1 MPNIDERVVEMRF
14 DNKDFEKNVQTS
26 LNTIDK
32 LKKGLDFKDSTKSLE
47 DLQDAAKHFTL
58 DDIGNALN
66 ELNSKVSAGG
76 ALALGVISEIGGAL
90 TDKVLN
96 VLNRIKGE
104 LHLEDLDGISNA
116 IEGWNKY
123 GQKTNSVA
131 TIMAATGE
139 SIDVVS
145 EAMDKLLYFTDETS
159 YKFTDMTDNVGKF
172 TANGVKLDDAA
183 SAMEGIAT
191 WAARS
196 GQNATTA
203 SRVMYNL
210 SQAIGMGALK
220 LQDWKSVE
228 LANMGTKEF
237 KQIAINAGLA
247 KGTLK
252 QLGNEIVTVGKGT
265 KVTTTNFR
273 ETLAEGWLN
282 TETLMATLTE
292 YGKAAELINEINEKT
307 GLYASN
313 MIDLVD
319 AMHKGTYSVDDLTE
333 ALKEWGD
340 PLAEDASHL
349 AEVEAMLRKLGSS
362 EYAFSLETF
371 KAAQE
376 ARTFGDAMAAV
387 ADAVSSSWMRTFE
400 LLFGDYEKAKE
411 LWTDLANNLI
421 EIFGA
426 GAEARNS
433 MLESAATSGFDDL
446 LAGVEAAGVSLDQF
460 DAALMKSTH
469 IASGF
474 DLHNIIDE
482 YGSITEAFRQ
492 GAFGDLGTDQVK
504 SMVSEAIDNLTVLGE
519 TSESTA
525 HYIGLSYEELDKY
538 GRDIRAGMYGWHSSE
553 DQIKRLMAA
562 NSNLTR
568 EQAETIVK
576 YAEASHAVHRSLTE
590 EEAQQ
595 FLILSDTVEK
605 QAESRELTEEE
616 KEALKAYLDE
626 LDRQSA
632 RDSFIEGLINLGHT
646 AVGVFKAF
654 RSAWEDM
661 FPATTARQL
670 SDVASRFKE
679 LTAKGREFFE
689 GKDKTANIARFKEVF
704 YKLLLPLRLVAD
716 LFKSLTRLI
725 VPIGK
730 LIYAIIS
737 PVVSLISKISSL
749 FLNFNKGAKE
759 LDPFAETI
767 NKVTDALI
775 VLIDFLTQVATYVGN
790 IVKDKL
796 FEKLSGPISKL
807 SDKINQ
813 FTNNKFKGLESFT
826 EFIKSLDPKQ
836 VGDKIIGFL
845 RDLYHFISAL
855 KNGDTSSLP
864 ELFSKITEKL
874 GPFGKR
880 LSDVVEK
887 LKQYKVNVDNLSQ
900 AFGVSKFTAAMAIFK
915 AKASAAFETI
925 KDKIFGTSEAGQQLR
940 AKFDGLIESIK
951 NVKDQVV
958 AKLKEIKQAI
968 LDLLAGKEV
977 DFGSIFGSFEEKK
990 QAVLD
995 FFNEKGITL
1004 PKILKG
1010 GALAVAAGGLLKF
1023 ISTLKDAK
1031 KDFTFGG
1038 FVESLNPFAD
1048 SLDKVKT
1055 ATSSF
1060 NILAF
1065 AIAMGILAASLIAL
1079 SAVDATSLGISLG
1092 SLGITLAEFIGT
1104 LAAVNKVMGKKNIL
1118 NFIGLGIGMMAIAK
1132 ALQIF
1137 GKAVNEFANI
1147 DFQSGSQVLKTVA
1160 LITLAVLSLSK
1171 LAKVAGKFKF
1181 KLSSGLGLVAAA
1193 TSLWIF
1199 GKVLQSY
1206 TKLKINRSNIVKVLG
1221 ALILAVGTLGILAKI
1236 VGNAEFKLSN
1246 GLALM
1251 AMATS
1256 LLIFAGVV
1264 AIFGHMDKTV
1274 LKKGLVALAA
1284 LAAIVTAMAAII
1296 GLIMRTSGIRAGI
1309 ATVLT
1314 LASITGSLTILAVV
1328 VSALGWMP
1336 EDKISNGQKILKAL
1350 GAYLVIMDG
1359 LITLISRFTNVKR
1372 AISTLVVLAGI
1383 VISLTILAGLVV
1395 ILGTLALVSLPG
1407 IVTVG
1412 LLMVGLIGMVRAITE
1427 LGKVVN
1433 LKAAFGVVGS
1443 LLLFVVALIGM
1454 TYVLKEVAK
1463 VDAAAATEGLI
1474 LIGAMLGA
1482 FLVIL
1487 GAATAVGF
1495 LASMAGPIF
1504 LIGIG
1509 VVAGLFTGFILAIH
1523 QAITELERLSQLDS
1537 AGIISAIDA
1546 IDALIDEFIGI
1557 ADKFNEKGMTFET
1570 AMTTAAKMFAFGIGL
1585 HPLITDAQLLG
1596 LVNAEAVVP
1605 GIQAVDS
1612 LIDYMI
1618 SLRDKFIETGTTFG
1632 DALVVAAEVF
1642 AFGVG
1647 LYPLANDV
1655 QILGLANAQNAKDA
1669 MEPLEGLIAL
1679 MITLATT
1686 IGSDPSMFANALTVS
1701 GVMIAFGV
1709 ALLPLVGAEFIAG
1722 LSDAETVKSNMA
1734 MISDLIDQFFTIA
1747 EKVGSDATLYESA
1760 KLVADAIKTFGD
1772 ALVKIVAA
1780 EFIAQFVDAQAAK
1793 EAFEP
1798 AKDIINFFIEV
1809 AQKFDGG
1816 EDGVSYDA
1824 AEAAAKACKKFADVL
1839 VELVATTFVSQ
1850 FINSEASKEG
1860 LEPVKDIIDFF
1871 IEVAKKFDGGEEGV
1885 SYDAAESAA
1894 KACKKFADA
1903 LIELIAGTFIS
1914 QFVNPEASKEGLEP
1928 VKDIVSF
1935 FIDTAKL
1942 FDGGE
1947 NGVSFDAASQAAEAC
1962 GAFGGALAKLIG
1974 AEWLGSLVDA
1984 QDAKDSFDVVKQ
1996 MLGTLLLMAYAFNNN
2011 DGLFNSAKDA
2021 AEAAKG
2027 FSGALK
2033 ALTKAENRV
2042 SKVQADSALEGLNA
2056 IDATIQILLTV
2067 AKEFAQTEGMKQ
2079 AATDAAT
2086 AVNTFAS
2093 KMKSMASS
2101 LSDGFGENY
2110 WSGIDPEKVTTIIT
2124 TVVGSMQTLAG
2135 IDSQLSNASATFD
2148 SITNFFDGIAGLKTN
2163 EGGMFGE
2170 EVFDTTK
2177 ITAAIGTISDSI
2189 STLSSTVSKFS
2200 ADNFIAFMKSATD
2213 FASDESFIT
2222 LLSDMNTFGSEIV
2235 DNISL
2240 GIENNSN
2247 RLVTSIRTIC
2257 TNATLT
2263 IIGYRS
2269 AFNSAG
2275 INVMVG
2281 FNNGMVSQAQTIYNN
2296 ARTIANSVINIL
2308 KGAFKIK
2315 SPSRVFAE
2323 IGEYAILGLAKGFE
2337 DTGSI
2342 ALESIETLGDALVD
2356 TMQRAMT
2363 YANTSDYGI
2372 APSITPVL
2380 DMNTM
2385 TGQAASINSM
2395 INGFNLKGIAAN
2407 ANIDGATI
2415 NNTIQSRDIINEIKQ
2430 LNERMA
2436 IMDDNLQN
2444 LQVVLDT
2451 GVLVGQTSAKMD
2463 NQFGLMAMRKG
2474 RGN

>member
-47 DLQDAAKHFTL
+47 DLQDAVKHFTL

-66 ELNSKVSAGG
+66 ELNSKVSSGG
-76 ALALGVISEIGGAL
+76 ALALGVISEIGRAL
-90 TDKVLN
+90 TDKILN

-139 SIDVVS
+139 SIEVVND
-145 EAMDKLLYFTDETS
+145 AMDKLLYFTDETS

-172 TANGVKLDDAA
+172 TANGVGLTEAA

-196 GQNATTA
+196 GQNASTA

-237 KQIAINAGLA
+237 KQVAINAGLA
-247 KGTLK
+247 SGTLIK
-252 QLGNEIVTVGKGT
+252 VGDAIMTVNKKAT
-265 KVTTTNFR
+265 VTTATFR
-273 ETLAEGWLN
+273 ESLKEGWLD

-292 YGKAAELINEINEKT
+292 YGKAAELINDINTET
-307 GLYASN
+307 GLYASE
-313 MIDLVD
+313 MIELVELMKKGKYTTEDLKE
-319 AMHKGTYSVDDLTE
+319 ALGGMNNPLTE
-333 ALKEWGD
+333 NAAY
-340 PLAEDASHL
+340 LAR
-349 AEVEAMLRKLGSS
+349 VEEMLEKLGSS

-400 LLFGDYEKAKE
+400 FIFGDYEKAKE

-433 MLESAATSGFDDL
+433 LLDAASSSGFDDL
-446 LAGVEAAGVSLDQF
+446 IKGVEATGVTLDEF
-460 DAALMKSTH
+460 DRALMTTTRISE
-469 IASGF
+469 GF
-474 DLHNIIDE
+474 DLTNLIDE
-482 YGSITEAFRQ
+482 YGSVTEAFRR
-492 GAFGDLGTDQVK
+492 GNFGDLSSDQVK
-504 SMVSEAIDNLTVLGE
+504 DMVSEAIDNLHKLGEVSEE
-519 TSESTA
+519 TSE
-525 HYIGLSYEELDKY
+525 YIGLTYEELDKY
-538 GRDIRAGMYGWHSSE
+538 GRDVRAGMYGWVGSE
-553 DQIKRLMAA
+553 DQIHRLMQE

-568 EQAETIVK
+568 EQAETIVE
-576 YAEASHAVHRSLTE
+576 YAKASHELHRSLTE

-595 FLILSDTVEK
+595 YLQKTKGNTAQE
-605 QAESRELTEEE
+605 ESIELTEEE

-632 RDSFIEGLINLGHT
+632 RDNFIEGLINSGHI
-646 AVGVFKAF
+646 ALGVFKAF

-661 FPATTARQL
+661 FPPTTPKRLSEMAT
-670 SDVASRFKE
+670 RFKE
-679 LTAKGREFFE
+679 LTARVRDFFE
-689 GKDKTANIARFKEVF
+689 GDNKTENINKLKEVF

-716 LFKSLTRLI
+716 IFGALTRLI
-725 VPIGK
+725 IPLGK
-730 LIYAIIS
+730 FIWALIS
-737 PVVSLISKISSL
+737 PIASLVSGLFRLFSL
-749 FLNFNKGAKE
+749 VGEGARE
-759 LDPFAETI
+759 LDPFANTI
-767 NKVTDALI
+767 NKVTDAII
-775 VLIDFLTQVATYVGN
+775 VFLNFVTEVAKYVGG
-790 IVKDKL
+790 IIKDKL
-796 FEKLSGPISKL
+796 IEKLAGPITKL
-807 SDKINQ
+807 AKQ
-813 FTNNKFKGLESFT
+813 FKDFKTDKFKGLEGFV
-826 EFIKSLDPKQ
+826 ERIKALDPKV
-836 VGDKIIGFL
+836 VGDKIIKFL
-845 RDLYHFISAL
+845 SDLYHFIIAL
-855 KNGDTSSLP
+855 KNGDTSGLSEMFDGLIKRFGP
-864 ELFSKITEKL
+864 ISTFLSGITTK
-874 GPFGKR
+874 FDNFKK
-880 LSDVVEK
+880 S
-887 LKQYKVNVDNLSQ
+887 VNLRSAILDE
-900 AFGVSKFTAAMAIFK
+900 SKFVSALNIIKF
-915 AKASAAFETI
+915 KASAAFENL
-925 KDKIFGTSEAGQQLR
+925 KNKIFGTSEAGQALR
-940 AKFDGLIESIK
+940 AKFDALIASVAK
-951 NVKDQVV
+951 LKDQVV
-958 AKLKEIKQAI
+958 SKFKEIKDAI
-968 LDLLAGKEV
+968 LNLLQGKEV

-1010 GALAVAAGGLLKF
+1010 GALAIAAGGLLKF
-1023 ISTLKDAK
+1023 INTLREAK

-1065 AIAMGILAASLIAL
+1065 AIAMGVLAASLIAL
-1079 SAVDATSLGISLG
+1079 SAVDATSLGVSLG

-1118 NFIGLGIGMMAIAK
+1118 NFIGLGLGMMAIAK
-1132 ALQIF
+1132 AMLIF
-1137 GKAVNEFANI
+1137 AKAVNEFANI
-1147 DFQSGSQVLKTVA
+1147 DFQSGSQALKTIA
-1160 LITLAVLSLSK
+1160 LITLAVLSLGR

-1181 KLSSGLGLVAAA
+1181 KLSSGLGLIAAA
-1193 TSLWIF
+1193 ASLWIF
-1199 GKVLQSY
+1199 GKTLQSY
-1206 TKLKINRSNIVKVLG
+1206 SKLKINRNNILKVLTV
-1221 ALILAVGTLGILAKI
+1221 LVLAVGTLGILAKI
-1236 VGNAEFKLSN
+1236 VGNSEFKLSN

-1264 AIFGHMDKTV
+1264 AIFGHMKKEV
-1274 LKKGLVALAA
+1274 LTKGLIALAA
-1284 LAAIVTAMAAII
+1284 LAAIVTAMAALI
-1296 GLIMRTSGIRAGI
+1296 GLIMRTSGIGAGI

-1314 LASITGSLTILAVV
+1314 LASITGSLTILALVV
-1328 VSALGWMP
+1328 AGLGLMP
-1336 EDKISNGQKILKAL
+1336 EDKISKGIDTLKILGK
-1350 GAYLVIMDG
+1350 YLVIMDG
-1359 LITLISRFTNVKR
+1359 VITLISRFTSIKQ
-1372 AISTLVVLAGI
+1372 AISTLIILGGI
-1383 VISLTILAGLVV
+1383 VVSLTILAGLVV
-1395 ILGTLALVSLPG
+1395 VLGTLALISLPG
-1407 IVTVG
+1407 VVAVG
-1412 LLMVGLIGMVRAITE
+1412 LLMVGLIGMVKAITE
-1427 LGKVVN
+1427 LGRVAD

-1454 TYVLKEVAK
+1454 TYVLKEVAQ
-1463 VDAAAATEGLI
+1463 VDATAATEGLI
-1474 LIGAMLGA
+1474 LIGGMLGA
-1482 FLVIL
+1482 FIVVL
-1487 GAATAVGF
+1487 GAATAVGY

-1504 LIGIG
+1504 LVGIG
-1509 VVAGLFTGFILAIH
+1509 VVAVLFTGFILAIH
-1523 QAITELERLSQLDS
+1523 QAVTELERLSQLDS
-1537 AGIISAIDA
+1537 AGIMSAIDA

-1557 ADKFNEKGMTFET
+1557 ADKFNENGITFGEALETSASMFVFGKG
-1570 AMTTAAKMFAFGIGL
+1570 L
-1585 HPLITDAQLLG
+1585 YPLITDAELLG
-1596 LVNAEAVVP
+1596 LVNATAVVP
-1605 GIQAVDS
+1605 GIQAVDN

-1618 SLRDKFIETGTTFG
+1618 SLRDKFLQSGTNFG
-1632 DALVVAAEVF
+1632 NALLVAGQVF
-1642 AFGVG
+1642 AFGIG

-1679 MITLATT
+1679 MITLAATV
-1686 IGSDPSMFANALTVS
+1686 GSDPSMFRDALTVT
-1701 GVMIAFGV
+1701 GVMLAFGV
-1709 ALLPLVGAEFIAG
+1709 ALLPLVGAEFITG
-1722 LSDAETVKSNMA
+1722 LSDAETVKSNMT
-1734 MISDLIDQFFTIA
+1734 MISDLIDQFFSIA
-1747 EKVGSDATLYESA
+1747 EKVGSDATLYEA
-1760 KLVADAIKTFGD
+1760 AEKVADAIKSFGD
-1772 ALVKIVAA
+1772 ALVKIIAS
-1780 EFIAQFVDAQAAK
+1780 EFIAQFVDAKAA
-1793 EAFEP
+1793 ESGFAP

-1809 AQKFDGG
+1809 AKKFSDG
-1816 EDGVSYDA
+1816 ENGVSYEA
-1824 AEAAAKACKKFADVL
+1824 AENAAKACKKFADVL
-1839 VELVATTFVSQ
+1839 VELVAASFISQ
-1850 FINSEASKEG
+1850 FVNSEASKEG
-1860 LEPVKDIIDFF
+1860 FEPVKDIVDFF

-1885 SYDAAESAA
+1885 SYDAAESAV
-1894 KACKKFADA
+1894 KACKKFADV
-1903 LIELIAGTFIS
+1903 LIELIASTFIS
-1914 QFVNPEASKEGLEP
+1914 QFVNSEASKEGFEP
-1928 VKDIVSF
+1928 VKDIVNF

-1942 FDGGE
+1942 FDSGE

-1962 GAFGGALAKLIG
+1962 GTFGGALAKLIG
-1974 AEWLGSLVDA
+1974 AEWLSSLVNA
-1984 QDAKDSFDVVKQ
+1984 EDSQASFNVVKQ
-1996 MLGTLLLMAYAFNNN
+1996 MAGMMLVIAHAFNNN
-2011 DGLFNSAKDA
+2011 EGLFESAKEA
-2021 AEAAKG
+2021 AEACSD
-2027 FSGALK
+2027 FSVALK
-2033 ALTKAENRV
+2033 DLTKAEK
-2042 SKVQADSALEGLNA
+2042 KVQKVDAYDALAGLEA
-2056 IDATIQILLTV
+2056 IQTTVNLLISL
-2067 AKEFAQTEGMKQ
+2067 AKNFARTQGMKQ
-2079 AATDAAT
+2079 AAEDAA
-2086 AVNTFAS
+2086 AS
-2093 KMKSMASS
+2093 ISVFTEKLRSMAIA
-2101 LSDGFGENY
+2101 LSNTWDNEWKNV
-2110 WSGIDPEKVTTIIT
+2110 DPEKVKTIIT
-2124 TVVGSMQTLAG
+2124 TLVDMMTTLTGITNFGDVSAAVDSINGFFTALGGLKTQNGMFSETFDASSLTNTITEISTAISALSTSIGKLNSSNLSAFVSTLNDLITTEALDTTLTAMFTFGVNIIDNISSG
-2135 IDSQLSNASATFD
+2135 IDSNGEKISISLS
-2148 SITNFFDGIAGLKTN
+2148 
-2163 EGGMFGE
+2163 
-2170 EVFDTTK
+2170 
-2177 ITAAIGTISDSI
+2177 TISNKAI
-2189 STLSSTVSKFS
+2189 Q
-2200 ADNFIAFMKSATD
+2200 
-2213 FASDESFIT
+2213 
-2222 LLSDMNTFGSEIV
+2222 
-2235 DNISL
+2235 
-2240 GIENNSN
+2240 
-2247 RLVTSIRTIC
+2247 
-2257 TNATLT
+2257 T

-2363 YANTSDYGI
+2363 YVNTSDYGI

-2395 INGFNLKGIAAN
+2395 INGFNFKGIAAN